1 VARRQGGDDGIEQG
15 GGVTNT
21 MTLNGV
27 TASEDPAA
35 PIMLTAYPGG
45 AGVEARTNRVNR
57 PTGGK
62 TPNGKDVAES
72 RNLTWEAAVVRPITG
87 AESDVVDT
95 VDQVV
100 GAWSPSST
108 TVELAYTIG
117 GRNKIRRGRPVSC
130 DVEYGMLPEWAP
142 VRMVF
147 ECLDPV
153 VYAGGDPKQAFV
165 TMPVSGDGV
174 TVASGGVTVASGGV
188 TVAGGAVSG
197 DAPAANNGYA
207 PVDWIAQV
215 IGPVVNPRVN
225 VAGGIVL
232 LNVTLAAG
240 DVGYLDSRRHTF
252 ILGGTV
258 VNVIDPTSSVWRQLP
273 PRTSS
278 IFALRGESGT
288 GTAVLVW
295 RDGSYS

>member
-108 TVELAYTIG
+108 TVELAYTI
-117 GRNKIRRGRPVSC
+117 
-130 DVEYGMLPEWAP
+130 A
-142 VRMVF
+142 
-147 ECLDPV
+147 
-153 VYAGGDPKQAFV
+153 
-165 TMPVSGDGV
+165 
-174 TVASGGVTVASGGV
+174 
-188 TVAGGAVSG
+188 GAVSG

-278 IFALRGESGT
+278 IFALRGDSGT

>member
-1 VARRQGGDDGIEQG
+1 M
-15 GGVTNT
+15 TNT

-108 TVELAYTIG
+108 TVELAYT
-117 GRNKIRRGRPVSC
+117 
-130 DVEYGMLPEWAP
+130 MLPEWAP

-278 IFALRGESGT
+278 IFALRGDSGT

>member
-1 VARRQGGDDGIEQG
+1 
-15 GGVTNT
+15 VTAT
-21 MTLNGV
+21 LTLNGV
-27 TASEDPAA
+27 TASEDPASL
-35 PIMLTAYPGG
+35 IMLTSYP
-45 AGVEARTNRVNR
+45 AGVGVDARTNRVNR
-57 PTGGK
+57 PSGGK
-62 TPNGKDVAES
+62 APQGKDVVES
-72 RNLTWEAAVVRPITG
+72 RNLTFEASVVRPRTG
-87 AESDVVDT
+87 TDGDVVDA
-95 VDQVV
+95 VDQLV

-108 TVELAYTIG
+108 TVELTYTVG
-117 GRNKIRRGRPVSC
+117 GRSKVRRGRPITC

-153 VYAGGDPKQAFV
+153 VYAGGDPKTAYV
-165 TMPVSGDGV
+165 SMPVGGDGV

-188 TVAGGAVSG
+188 TVVGGAVSG

-207 PVDWIAQV
+207 PVDWVAQV

-232 LNVTLAAG
+232 LNTTVLAG
-240 DVGYLDSRRHTF
+240 SVGYLDSRRHTF
-252 ILGGTV
+252 TLDGTV
-258 VNVIDPTSSVWRQLP
+258 TNTVDPTSVWCQLP

-278 IFALRGESGT
+278 IFALRGDSGT
-288 GTAVLVW
+288 GSGVLVW